1 MSALDLTLAETEDSP
16 RLRSV
21 TKGAVSQREL
31 HTRDKAKGAGAV
43 ITQVKERQAEV
54 TSPVQTWLPGG
65 TSAGGHS
72 LWGIAGTL
80 LSSHPN
86 LLPGLLARDQEAVY
100 SLSQGH
106 RGGSESHIWVLGV
119 SPGLVGTW

>member
-1 MSALDLTLAETEDSP
+1 MSVLDLTLTETEDSP
-16 RLRSV
+16 RQRSV

-31 HTRDKAKGAGAV
+31 RTRGKAEGAGAV
-43 ITQVKERQAEV
+43 ITQVKEWQAEE
-54 TSPVQTWLPGG
+54 TSPAQTWAARWYKCWG
-65 TSAGGHS
+65 TLTLGD
-72 LWGIAGTL
+72 AGTL